1 MSMAFNYKFTVKKNI
16 KRLRFDRIM
25 VMSLWLRFFDPSY
38 IFRTQERHRFIDR
51 PWLDRL
57 LAALQYVMYFRF
69 VNNVIFSYAYRSW
82 QDVAT
87 RDRSTRPICS
97 SHCSVVN
104 GRTRTM
110 QRLLG
115 SQFATRYT
123 ALDSF

>member
-1 MSMAFNYKFTVKKNI
+1 
-16 KRLRFDRIM
+16 M

-69 VNNVIFSYAYRSW
+69 VNNVIFSDAYRSW

-104 GRTRTM
+104 GRTRTDESFV

-115 SQFATRYT
+115 SQSATRYT
-123 ALDSF
+123 ALDSFLV